1 MAIALIAILAVPFMA
16 VVQFCLGLLEAYRN
30 PEFNFVTVSCC
41 WSFVSSPHI
50 SYLKKF
56 LLNIFQDAPIV
67 LYNLTQPTE
76 EWRSNALE
84 SEGLKPNHN
93 QNGNG
98 ELGYDNQA
106 AETRDTKFW

>member
-1 MAIALIAILAVPFMA
+1 MPDF
-16 VVQFCLGLLEAYRN
+16 
-30 PEFNFVTVSCC
+30 
-41 WSFVSSPHI
+41 PHSI
-50 SYLKKF
+50 SYSKLF

-76 EWRSNALE
+76 EWRTNALE

-106 AETRDTKFW
+106 AETRDTKF